1 MGRRPEE
8 TFSQRRH
15 IDAQQAHEK
24 MLNIINHQTN
34 ANQTTMRYHLTPTR
48 MAVIKKTTNNKCW
61 WGCGKKGTLVHCCWE
76 CKLVQP
82 LWKTVWS
89 FLKKTKTRT
98 TIQSNNSIPRY
109 LSKKTKTLIQ
119 KNMCILIFIAA
130 LFTVAKYC
138 MISLICEI

>member
-1 MGRRPEE
+1 MEWEKIFTNDMTNKGLIPNIYKQLIRLKIKKTNNLIKKMGRRPEE

-61 WGCGKKGTLVHCCWE
+61 
-76 CKLVQP
+76 
-82 LWKTVWS
+82 
-89 FLKKTKTRT
+89 
-98 TIQSNNSIPRY
+98 
-109 LSKKTKTLIQ
+109 
-119 KNMCILIFIAA
+119 
-130 LFTVAKYC
+130 
-138 MISLICEI
+138 